1 MAYDGIALLSSQVK
15 NMKYISIVYI
25 LLLFSVSV
33 PYRSSAMELQKHK
46 ETSRTKSFH
55 NQLSNSKSDDST
67 QYSITIIGQANEIKI
82 DNRKSIRKSQVKAN
96 AQNAITITGEANT
109 VAIHQSDKKGK
120 VNISQ
125 NGNSNHVSILQ
136 SK

>member
-1 MAYDGIALLSSQVK
+1 
-15 NMKYISIVYI
+15 
-25 LLLFSVSV
+25 
-33 PYRSSAMELQKHK
+33 MELQKHK

-67 QYSITIIGQANEIKI
+67 QYSITINGQANEIKI